1 MDLRSSIL
9 WWAVKRRVA
18 IDQPF
23 IIAITG
29 SIAKTSTKVAIG
41 AVLRRAFPGQV
52 RVGFGNLNSFL
63 GVPLAI
69 LNFKVDFYKQKITWQ
84 WIWILKLAI
93 WRGLFGR
100 LPKYLV
106 LEFGA
111 DKPDDIEQLGRMLTL
126 DTAIITITGA
136 AHLAN
141 YSSVEEV

>member
-69 LNFKVDFYKQKITWQ
+69 LDFKIDFYQQKIPISAQLYTE
-84 WIWILKLAI
+84 
-93 WRGLFGR
+93 GLSFRDGFYGNGGYR
-100 LPKYLV
+100 Y
-106 LEFGA
+106 
-111 DKPDDIEQLGRMLTL
+111 
-126 DTAIITITGA
+126 
-136 AHLAN
+136 
-141 YSSVEEV
+141 